1 MGDSILWVRDCIRRR
16 AAIKVIKTGQGDP
29 QSMGRPAMIIRGSS
43 VQLTLNPI
51 PAFAHAAQAN
61 RRENDKTGRPHAHVR
76 ADPK

>member
-1 MGDSILWVRDCIRRR
+1 M
-16 AAIKVIKTGQGDP
+16 
-29 QSMGRPAMIIRGSS
+29 PAMIIRGSS

-51 PAFAHAAQAN
+51 PAFAHAAKAN